1 MTTITI
7 SGSTMKLKRIL
18 LVIPFLAMVISL
30 AYADADIDKFA
41 LEPGLNKVTVIWES
55 KNEIDVRGYEVQRGL
70 SKTDFSRIG
79 FVRAKETTEALKK
92 YEYVDNTVFKST
104 NNGRTYFYRL
114 KIMNHDG
121 SFKYS
126 KIEEVSPTISSA
138 RQTWGSIKAMF
149 R

>member
-1 MTTITI
+1 MTTTTTPE
-7 SGSTMKLKRIL
+7 SNMKLKRIL
-18 LVIPFLAMVISL
+18 LTFPLLALVISL
-30 AYADADIDKFA
+30 AYADADIDKFS

-70 SKTDFSRIG
+70 TKTDFSRIG
-79 FVRAKETTEALKK
+79 FVRAKEDPEPLKK

-114 KIMNHDG
+114 KIMNTNG